1 MKPPS
6 YSLTR
11 INQKNIIKL
20 KLKHPHAK
28 KTKTERCHIQ
38 CCGGFSGFP
47 IKLTWSL
54 LDCSKGIDEGLS
66 KSEES

>member
-28 KTKTERCHIQ
+28 KTKTEHCHIAAV
-38 CCGGFSGFP
+38 CNAVGFSGFP
-47 IKLTWSL
+47 IKLAWSL
-54 LDCSKGIDEGLS
+54 LLRLFQRY
-66 KSEES
+66 